1 MHFEVPK
8 AKKWK
13 EFSSEYLMIVVSII
27 TALGLEHAVQ
37 AYHHRHLAHEAGERI
52 EAELRDNMAEVDR
65 SIKHN
70 QERQRR
76 IGEAREDFLRD
87 LKGGSSDKVAIG
99 RMLKQ
104 NGEALNLSVVTP
116 TLRHEAWDVAVANQ
130 AASFIEPQQLQ
141 RYAALYAQMRDVDA
155 LAKGGGNRLYDGP
168 GLINLFSDLE
178 LGQAAARDVARVMR
192 QVESAY
198 ASTDSNLVELRKD
211 LAKAF
216 PLTSAEIK

>member
-1 MHFEVPK
+1 
-8 AKKWK
+8 
-13 EFSSEYLMIVVSII
+13 
-27 TALGLEHAVQ
+27 
-37 AYHHRHLAHEAGERI
+37 
-52 EAELRDNMAEVDR
+52 
-65 SIKHN
+65 
-70 QERQRR
+70 
-76 IGEAREDFLRD
+76 
-87 LKGGSSDKVAIG
+87 
-99 RMLKQ
+99 
-104 NGEALNLSVVTP
+104 
-116 TLRHEAWDVAVANQ
+116 LRHEAWDVAVANQ

-178 LGQAAARDVARVMR
+178 LGRAAARDVARVMR